1 MIQQRLRHLIIA
13 ILLIAVPLAVTAS
26 MLFQVSP
33 LANASADGVLV
44 EYQQTGGIVGID
56 DMIVVFLDG
65 RASVTRSGR
74 LTTTFIQSDS
84 FERLGQRLERSKFHT
99 LNSTYSPAVDCCD
112 LITYRITYKGQTI
125 WMTDTAIPEELQPVI
140 DILNEI
146 MASPM

>member
-13 ILLIAVPLAVTAS
+13 ILLIAVPLAVTAY

-33 LANASADGVLV
+33 LASASANGVLV

-74 LTTTFIQSDS
+74 MTTTFIRGDS
-84 FERLGQRLERSKFHT
+84 FERLAQRLEQSKFHT

-112 LITYRITYKGQTI
+112 LITYRITYKGQAV
-125 WMTDTAIPEELQPVI
+125 WMTDTAIPGELQPVI